1 MTTNHN
7 RNHDH
12 DHDHD
17 HQATDVIT
25 LDVDRLDTIHKKMTT
40 DPKIL
45 SKSVGRGT
53 CSIFKVPKTFTEVNG
68 KLYQPQIISIGP
80 FHHGQPN
87 FQMMEEHKYQYLGQ
101 LLTRT
106 KLTLLALFDAV
117 ARYEAEIRECYSEII
132 QLEAQELL
140 EMMVVDGCFILELF
154 RKVAKVVPFE
164 IDDPIASMSW
174 IFPALLRDLHRFENQ
189 IPYFVLQILFDLT
202 YEDGDHDDH
211 DNGGNDV
218 GFKYNLA
225 TLSLDFFNYILQRP
239 NEVIWSY
246 KDLKPKHLLDL
257 LRSSFITPELV
268 PKTRSKT
275 SPTPSQIILPVSK
288 LRRAGIELHP
298 GQAQTFLAIKFN
310 HGVIEMP
317 TVTFDDFMTSL
328 IANFVAFEQCHKN
341 CSTYFTTY
349 TTFVDS
355 LVNTAK
361 DVEHLCDHNIIENY
375 FGTEAEIA
383 TFVNNLGKEVAFD
396 IDQCY
401 LAKLFDDVNTYY
413 QNSWHV
419 HWASFKYTYFNT
431 PWSFISALAAA
442 FLLVLTVMQAVYA
455 ILPYYEKK

>member
-7 RNHDH
+7 HDH
-12 DHDHD
+12 DP
-17 HQATDVIT
+17 QATDVIT
-25 LDVDRLDTIHKKMTT
+25 IDVDRLDTIKKKMTT
-40 DPKIL
+40 NPKIL

-80 FHHGQPN
+80 FHHGLTH

-101 LLTRT
+101 LLGRT
-106 KLTLLALFDAV
+106 KLTLLALFDTV

-132 QLEAQELL
+132 HLESQELF
-140 EMMVVDGCFILELF
+140 EMMVVDGCFILEFF
-154 RKVAKVVPFE
+154 RKVAKVVSFE
-164 IDDPIASMSW
+164 VDDPIASMSW
-174 IFPALLRDLHRFENQ
+174 IFPALLRDLHRLENQ
-189 IPYFVLQILFDLT
+189 IPYFVLQCLFDLT
-202 YEDGDHDDH
+202 YEGGDHDD
-211 DNGGNDV
+211 DDDDGNDE

-225 TLSLDFFNYILQRP
+225 TLCLDFFNYTLQRP
-239 NEVIWSY
+239 NEVILSY

-257 LRSSFITPELV
+257 LRSSFITPELA
-268 PKTRSKT
+268 PKTRFQR
-275 SPTPSQIILPVSK
+275 SPIPSQIILPVSK
-288 LRRAGIELHP
+288 LRRAGIDLHP
-298 GQAQTFLAIKFN
+298 GQAETFLAIKFH

-328 IANFVAFEQCHKN
+328 IANCVAFEQCHKG

-355 LVNTAK
+355 LVNSAK

-375 FGTEAEIA
+375 YGTEAEIA

-401 LAKLFDDVNTYY
+401 LAKLFDDVNIYY

-419 HWASFKYTYFNT
+419 HWASFKYTYFST
-431 PWSFISALAAA
+431 PWSFISALAASI
-442 FLLVLTVMQAVYA
+442 LLVLTVFQAVYA
-455 ILPYYEKK
+455 ILPYYKQN